1 METIFNFVMLAL
13 AVAYIRLLI
22 VGKKSK
28 SKPPLVTPSQSSN
41 LLSFNNRVISLLKEP
56 EPKKTQTTDYVSKTS
71 IRAIVVDNQ
80 MYWISDNAFYTATLV
95 DGNIEENSTRL
106 VDTMTM
112 DKVQLEK
119 MIFIVDKLREGE

>member
-1 METIFNFVMLAL
+1 MLAL

-22 VGKKSK
+22 VGKKFK
-28 SKPPLVTPSQSSN
+28 NKLPLVTPSQSSN
-41 LLSFNNRVISLLKEP
+41 LLSFNNRVISLLQEP

-95 DGNIEENSTRL
+95 NGNIEENSTRL

-119 MIFIVDKLREGE
+119 IMFIVDKLREGD